1 MRFMFISPSLESVVM
16 LMIMFVIVMMTMAVA
31 MTVSAAA
38 IGAGFGFKR
47 RLFNG
52 DFESQAT
59 QHVIQHMIV
68 RVTQYAG

>member
-1 MRFMFISPSLESVVM
+1 
-16 LMIMFVIVMMTMAVA
+16 MIMFVIVMMTLAMF

-38 IGAGFGFKR
+38 IGTGFGFKG

-68 RVTQYAG
+68 RVTQHAG